1 MDVEMRGGRRKNGQK
16 GSLKGRRKGRERDRK
31 EDYVSCMFGAAQIE
45 LARWFP

>member
-16 GSLKGRRKGRERDRK
+16 GSLKGRRKGREGDRK